1 MMDSKLQK
9 RFGLSLDEADLVS
22 ELLNAREAYRAY
34 LKAVETMVAYREAD
48 VIRMSSAEG
57 PEKLFHAKLRAEGA
71 RSLLT
76 EMQALIT
83 KK

>member
-1 MMDSKLQK
+1 MDNKLHK
-9 RFGLSLDEADLVS
+9 RFGLSLDEADLVG

-34 LKAVETMVAYREAD
+34 LKTVESMVAYREMD
-48 VIRMSSAEG
+48 VVRMSSAEG
-57 PEKLFHAKLRAEGA
+57 PEKLFQAKLKAEGA

-76 EMQALIT
+76 EMQALLT